1 MGLLK
6 VGAWRLSKSCGGD
19 FILSLPKKVYELLS
33 FSLKITKAFSP
44 PGSC

>member
-6 VGAWRLSKSCGGD
+6 VGDIFKSGGGD
-19 FILSLPKKVYELLS
+19 FILSLPKKKVYELLS
-33 FSLKITKAFSP
+33 FSLKRIKAFSP

>member
-6 VGAWRLSKSCGGD
+6 VGDILKSGWGG
-19 FILSLPKKVYELLS
+19 FYFKFTKKKVYELLS

>member
-6 VGAWRLSKSCGGD
+6 VGDILKSGGGD
-19 FILSLPKKVYELLS
+19 FVLSLPKKVYELLS
-33 FSLKITKAFSP
+33 FSLKRTKAFSP

>member
-6 VGAWRLSKSCGGD
+6 VGDILKVVVGEV
-19 FILSLPKKVYELLS
+19 ILSLPKKKFIELLS

>member
-6 VGAWRLSKSCGGD
+6 VGDILKSGGGD
-19 FILSLPKKVYELLS
+19 FILSLPKKFIELLS